1 MQNGN
6 HTCNGNGMVMSFNF
20 NGFSFRA
27 LSISQLS
34 ISNLKYDDGSL
45 RDHLKLTQYSH

>member
-27 LSISQLS
+27 LNSQSLNS
-34 ISNLKYDDGSL
+34 QSQISNMMMGLSETIL
-45 RDHLKLTQYSH
+45 N